1 MLSFLPTWS
10 FSRIKPAAAT
20 PELKAA
26 AARLRATVEVL
37 ATDIGPRHVGVPERY
52 KLAERFLES
61 SLAKMGYEVLRQEIQ
76 APGMVCANLEARI
89 PGAKPGAAA
98 IVVGAHYDSV
108 PGCPA
113 ANDNGSGVA
122 GVLEVARA
130 FAKRRRLG
138 GGGFERELRFVL
150 FVNEEP
156 PFFHIGEMGSQHYAR
171 ACRKRGDKID
181 GMVCLETIGYYSDR
195 PRSQMWPHPLLAK
208 VLPDRADFIA
218 FVGSTPARRLIRRAA
233 RSFRR
238 RRAFT
243 LLAATAPSKID
254 HVNWSDH
261 RGFIECGY
269 PAFMVTDTALFRY
282 KHYHHPTDTAN
293 QLDYVSMARVVT
305 GVVGMVE
312 ELAGPARSS

>member
-1 MLSFLPTWS
+1 MLPFIPTWS
-10 FSRIKPAAAT
+10 LSRVTPGPATA
-20 PELKAA
+20 ELEAA

-52 KLAERFLES
+52 RLAERFLES
-61 SLAKMGYEVLRQEIQ
+61 SLAKMGYEVRRQEIQ

-89 PGAKPGAAA
+89 PAAKPGAVA

-130 FAKRRRLG
+130 FVERRRAG
-138 GGGFERELRFVL
+138 GGGFKRELRFVL

-171 ACRKRGDKID
+171 ACRKRGDRID

-218 FVGSTPARRLIRRAA
+218 FVGSTPARRFIRRAA
-233 RSFRR
+233 RSFRKQ
-238 RRAFT
+238 RAVP
-243 LLAATAPSKID
+243 LLAACAPARID
-254 HVNWSDH
+254 QVNWSDH

-282 KHYHHPTDTAN
+282 KHYHHATDTADR
-293 QLDYVSMARVVT
+293 LDYLSMARVVG
-305 GVVGMVE
+305 GVGGLVA
-312 ELAGPARSS
+312 ELAGPMG